1 MMSSYHLQM
10 IVPTQLRAQ
19 VLREIHGGRLS
30 GHLGEAKMLHKT
42 RERFYW
48 PGMSRSVGDWCRTCP
63 SFAACKGPSQKRR
76 AWTPAESEG
85 WVPP

>member
-1 MMSSYHLQM
+1 M

-19 VLREIHGGRLS
+19 VLREILGGRLS

-42 RERFYW
+42 REWFYW

-63 SFAACKGPSQKRR
+63 SCAARKRPSALVNKALTWQSGCF
-76 AWTPAESEG
+76 T
-85 WVPP
+85 VF